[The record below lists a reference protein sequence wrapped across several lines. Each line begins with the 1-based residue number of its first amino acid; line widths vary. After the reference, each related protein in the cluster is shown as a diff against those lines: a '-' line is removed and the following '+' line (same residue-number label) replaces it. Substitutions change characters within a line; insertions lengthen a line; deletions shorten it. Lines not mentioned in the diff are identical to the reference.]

1 MPRILIICTTP
12 FAGSMLAEG
21 LKLSEGHVKM
31 PYVTDIEVRAAE
43 AGEFDAVRGVFS
55 AAMMFEVTPD
65 DLAQQLFEPERTL
78 VAVDGGEL
86 IGTTLALT
94 RNLSVPGAVVPA
106 AHVTG
111 VGVRATH
118 RRRGVLSRLMS
129 RQLREV
135 PEAIAVLW
143 ASEPAIYGR
152 FGYAAA
158 AWGTS
163 YEVDLHRVG
172 PPTGPIR
179 PGELGELTKD
189 EALKELPRILG
200 EMQRVRA
207 GVSDRSE
214 LRWQK
219 HLEDKP
225 DDRGGRT
232 ALRIA
237 VHRDETGTVDGY
249 ALWRGKMIWGPTGPA
264 YEVNLEEL
272 VAPTATAYR
281 VLWQHLLTMDLSAK
295 LGYGYAAVDEPLL
308 QLVSTPTA
316 LDRRVSESLWIRIT
330 DVQRALQERQYTVPL
345 DVVLEVT
352 DDLIEENAGT
362 FRLTASDSGVTC
374 EPTDSPAD
382 LTLSTTEL
390 SAAYLG
396 GRPLAEFAATG
407 RVTEHTAGALNQATA
422 AFRSPLAP
430 VSVEVF

>member
-1 MPRILIICTTP
+1 
-12 FAGSMLAEG
+12 MLPQG
-21 LKLSEGHVKM
+21 LKLSVGHVKM
-31 PYVTDIEVRAAE
+31 RYVTDIEMRAAQASE
-43 AGEFDAVRGVFS
+43 YDAVQAVFG

-65 DLAQQLFEPERTL
+65 DLGRQLFEPERAL
-78 VAVDGGEL
+78 VATDGDEI
-86 IGTTLALT
+86 IGTTRALT
-94 RNLSVPGAVVPA
+94 RDLSVPGGVVPA

-111 VGVRATH
+111 VGVKSTH
-118 RRRGVLSRLMS
+118 RRRGVMS
-129 RQLREV
+129 GLIGQQLREV

-172 PPTGPIR
+172 PPSGPIR

-200 EMQRVRA
+200 EMQQMRA

-232 ALRIA
+232 ALRIVA
-237 VHRDETGTVDGY
+237 HRDETGTVDGY
-249 ALWRGKMIWGPTGPA
+249 ALWRGKMVWSATGPA
-264 YEVNLEEL
+264 YEVNVEEL
-272 VAPTATAYR
+272 VAPTPTAYR

-295 LGYGYAAVDEPLL
+295 LGYGYGAVDEPLL

-316 LDRRVSESLWIRIT
+316 LDRRVSESLWLRIT
-330 DVQRALQERQYTVPL
+330 DVQRALQERRYAVPL
-345 DVVLEVT
+345 DVVLDVT
-352 DDLIEENAGT
+352 DDLIEKNAGR
-362 FRLTASDSGVTC
+362 FRLTASDSAVTC

-396 GRPLAEFAATG
+396 GRSLAEFAATG
-407 RVTEHTAGALNQATA
+407 RVAEHTPGTLNQATA
-422 AFRSPLAP
+422 AFRWPLAP
-430 VSVEVF
+430 VSLEVF

>member
-1 MPRILIICTTP
+1 MSD
-12 FAGSMLAEG
+12 F
-21 LKLSEGHVKM
+21 
-31 PYVTDIEVRAAE
+31 EVRTAE
-43 AGEFDAVRGVFS
+43 AGEFDAVRAVFS

-65 DLAQQLFEPERTL
+65 DLALQLFEPERTL
-78 VAVDGGEL
+78 VAVDGGEFV
-86 IGTTLALT
+86 GTTLALT
-94 RNLSVPGAVVPA
+94 RTLSVPGAVVPA

-118 RRRGVLSRLMS
+118 RRRGVLSQLMAK
-129 RQLREV
+129 QLREV

-152 FGYAAA
+152 FGYGAA
-158 AWGTS
+158 AWGTA
-163 YEVDLHRVG
+163 YEIDLHRVG

-179 PGELGELTKD
+179 PGELGELTAD

-200 EMQRVRA
+200 LMQQVRA

-225 DDRGGRT
+225 DNRGGRT
-232 ALRIA
+232 ALRIVA
-237 VHRDETGTVDGY
+237 HRDETGTVDGY
-249 ALWRGKMIWGPTGPA
+249 ALWRGKMIWNPTGPA
-264 YEVNLEEL
+264 YEVHVEEM
-272 VAPTATAYR
+272 VAPDPTAYR

-295 LGYGYAAVDEPLL
+295 LGYGYAAVDEPLM

-316 LDRRVSESLWIRIT
+316 LDRRVSESLWLRIT
-330 DVQRALQERQYTVPL
+330 DVQRALQDRRYAAPL

-352 DDLIEENAGT
+352 DDLIEKNAGR
-362 FRLTASDSGVTC
+362 FHLTASDGSVSC
-374 EPTDSPAD
+374 ERTEAPAD

-396 GRPLAEFAATG
+396 GRPLAEFATTG
-407 RVTEHTAGALNQATA
+407 RVTEHTSGALNQATA
-422 AFRSPLAP
+422 AFRWPLAP
-430 VSVEVF
+430 VSLEVF

>member
-1 MPRILIICTTP
+1 M
-12 FAGSMLAEG
+12 
-21 LKLSEGHVKM
+21 
-31 PYVTDIEVRAAE
+31 VTDFEVRAAE
-43 AGEFDAVRGVFS
+43 AGEFDAVRAVFS

-65 DLAQQLFEPERTL
+65 DDLARQLFEPERTL
-78 VAVDGGEL
+78 VAVDGGEF

-118 RRRGVLSRLMS
+118 RRRGVLSQLMGK
-129 RQLREV
+129 QLREL

-152 FGYAAA
+152 FGYGAA
-158 AWGTS
+158 AWGTA

-179 PGELGELTKD
+179 PGELGELTAD
-189 EALKELPRILG
+189 EALKELPRILSL
-200 EMQRVRA
+200 MQQVRP

-225 DDRGGRT
+225 DNRGGRT
-232 ALRIA
+232 ALRIV
-237 VHRDETGTVDGY
+237 VHRDETGSVDGY
-249 ALWRGKMIWGPTGPA
+249 ALWRGKMVWNPTGPA
-264 YEVNLEEL
+264 YEVHVEEL
-272 VAPTATAYR
+272 VAPEPAAYR

-295 LGYGYAAVDEPLL
+295 LGYGYGAVDEPLQ

-316 LDRRVSESLWIRIT
+316 LDRRVSESLWLRIT
-330 DVQRALQERQYTVPL
+330 DVQRALQQRRYAVPL

-352 DDLIEENAGT
+352 DDLIEKNAGR
-362 FRLTASDSGVTC
+362 FRLTASDSSASC
-374 EPTDSPAD
+374 ERTDAPAD

-396 GRPLAEFAATG
+396 GRPLAEFATTAH
-407 RVTEHTAGALNQATA
+407 VTEHTPGALNQTTA
-422 AFRSPLAP
+422 AFRWPLAP
-430 VSVEVF
+430 VSLEVF